1 MNKCILAILV
11 VLLAGCSEHLVTD
24 NLATAEMTE
33 MENSIS
39 CQTAE
44 FNALVEKARW
54 GDGQAFL
61 KLADC
66 YREGFG
72 VKKDFL
78 GIMCMAVQSARHGG
92 IDDEKSYFSAIP
104 NDDEY
109 RKCFDLMDKSSL
121 LLRENR
127 DSILRELDAIDNP
140 DVLTLRGVVTVES
153 GDAVVG
159 MEIIRKAAE
168 GGSSFAE
175 LLLAVPDWKGHERP
189 DADKL
194 LQIAE
199 KIPVAYKIMGKIC
212 LEPDENGYRN
222 EEQAAYYYLKAEE
235 KAMLSRWDARWLL
248 AYYKDVGNIQLTEED
263 VRRLEAF
270 SRLPGDN
277 PNPVVADTIYIDNEI
292 QE

>member
-1 MNKCILAILV
+1 MNKCILAIV
-11 VLLAGCSEHLVTD
+11 AVLLAGCSEHLVTD
-24 NLATAEMTE
+24 NLATEEMTE
-33 MENSIS
+33 TGNAIS
-39 CQTAE
+39 CQAAE
-44 FNALVEKARW
+44 FNSLVEKARW

-61 KLADC
+61 RLADC
-66 YREGFG
+66 YREGVG

-78 GIMCMAVQSARHGG
+78 GMMCMAVQSARHGG
-92 IDDEKSYFSAIP
+92 IDDEKNYFNAIP
-104 NDDEY
+104 DDDEY
-109 RKCFDLMDKSSL
+109 RKCFYLMDKSSRQ
-121 LLRENR
+121 LREGQ

-153 GDAVVG
+153 GDAVEG

-175 LLLAVPDWKGHERP
+175 LLLALPDWKGSERP

-199 KIPVAYKIMGKIC
+199 KIPVAYKILGRMC

-235 KAMLSRWDARWLL
+235 KAMLGRLDALWLL
-248 AYYKDVGNIQLTEED
+248 SYHKDGGNIQLTEED

-270 SRLPGDN
+270 SRLPEDDT
-277 PNPVVADTIYIDNEI
+277 VVADTLYIDNEI